1 LRIIYSSISTWKKAF
16 FMSPFQAKT
25 QAKRI
30 LVVDDLEDNLFL
42 LQTILTEEGFEVD
55 VAKNG
60 KLALA
65 KIEATPPDIVL
76 MDAMMPGMNGYET
89 TRRIRQNKNLPF
101 MPILLITAYLDANA
115 AQGLELGAN
124 DFIRKPIE
132 YDELM
137 ARIKASLRFKEMMNS
152 NQ

>member
-1 LRIIYSSISTWKKAF
+1 
-16 FMSPFQAKT
+16 MSPFQAKSK
-25 QAKRI
+25 AKRI

-65 KIEATPPDIVL
+65 KIEAMPPDIIL

-89 TRRIRQNKNLPF
+89 TRQIRQNKNLPF

-137 ARIKASLRFKEMMNS
+137 ARINASLRFKEMMNS
-152 NQ
+152 HQ

>member
-1 LRIIYSSISTWKKAF
+1 MFPLKAKG
-16 FMSPFQAKT
+16 QA
-25 QAKRI
+25 QRI

-42 LQTILTEEGFEVD
+42 LQTILTEEGYEVD
-55 VAKNG
+55 IANNG

-76 MDAMMPGMNGYET
+76 MDAMMPGMDGYET

-101 MPILLITAYLDANA
+101 IPILLITASVDANVTK
-115 AQGLELGAN
+115 GLDLGAN
-124 DFIRKPIE
+124 DFIRKPID

-137 ARIKASLRFKEMMNS
+137 ARVKASLRMKEMINHS
-152 NQ
+152 Q

>member
-1 LRIIYSSISTWKKAF
+1 
-16 FMSPFQAKT
+16 MSPFQAKS

-42 LQTILTEEGFEVD
+42 LQTILTEEGYEVD

-65 KIEATPPDIVL
+65 KIEAAPFDIVL

-101 MPILLITAYLDANA
+101 MPILLITAYLDADA

-137 ARIKASLRFKEMMNS
+137 ARIKSSLRFKEMMNS

>member
-1 LRIIYSSISTWKKAF
+1 
-16 FMSPFQAKT
+16 MSPFQAKS

-30 LVVDDLEDNLFL
+30 LVVDDIEDNLFL

-137 ARIKASLRFKEMMNS
+137 ARIKSSLRFKEMMNS